1 MGQQLSAV
9 RAQLGPAAVDRRAAG
24 DRWLVYDLA
33 DARLRIRLAPDR
45 GPRPGSERVAS
56 WTVTFRRDGP
66 LPTEVAASL
75 GLCLQDELEAAP
87 GESHLLRCPLPGP
100 ESGDLHSLTA
110 RVANGRL
117 VELTAFDEPPE
128 WLDLLTGDES

>member
-1 MGQQLSAV
+1 M
-9 RAQLGPAAVDRRAAG
+9 DRRAAG

-45 GPRPGSERVAS
+45 GHHPDAERVAS
-56 WTVTFRRDGP
+56 WTLTFYRDGP

-75 GLCLQDELEAAP
+75 GLCLQAELEATP
-87 GESHLLRCPLPGP
+87 SDSSLLRCPLPSGT
-100 ESGDLHSLTA
+100 SGDVHSLTA

-117 VELTAFDEPPE
+117 TELTAFDEPPE
-128 WLDLLTGDES
+128 WLDLRTADGS